1 VVTSAIKNKT
11 PISSESKKVLVQLD
25 LSQKNLRDWFVY
37 FLSYAREHT
46 NWIIRRTPLI
56 YRHSMTTEEAISSL
70 LSWKPDGVV
79 VNYGEF
85 PHHLHKMGIPILAGP
100 NVRGTP
106 ANVCRIVDDSQTV
119 SQLASEHLISH
130 GFKRFAYCGF
140 DIAWSH
146 SRRDCFSR
154 IIKKKGF
161 ELSIFDSPIKQQDMD
176 AMIKWLKSLKLP
188 VALLAC
194 NDDRAEE
201 VITACQILGM
211 KIPNDIAVLGIDNDT
226 LICETTFPELSS
238 IAFNLKE
245 TSWRAVRTLER
256 LMNGINIKQKNI
268 FTFPTHVVTRQ
279 STDTMSV
286 NDPLVAKAMSY
297 IYSHHN
303 ILIQVK
309 DVAAEVKISSSELRK
324 RFNKTL
330 NHSIQ
335 HEIVHSRVDYI
346 SKLLIETDFPVY
358 EIAAQL
364 GYPPEGK
371 YIIRFFKKATGMT
384 PYEYRRHYRNSSAE

>member
-1 VVTSAIKNKT
+1 VASAIKNKT
-11 PISSESKKVLVQLD
+11 LTSSEPKKVLVQLD

-46 NWIIRRTPLI
+46 NWIVRRTPLI
-56 YRHSMTTEEAISSL
+56 YRHSMTAEEMISSL
-70 LSWKPDGVV
+70 HNWKPDGFV
-79 VNYGEF
+79 VNYGDF
-85 PHHLHKMGIPILAGP
+85 PHHIYKMGIPILAGA

-106 ANVCRIVDDSQTV
+106 SDVNRIVDDSETV
-119 SQLASEHLISH
+119 SRLAAEHLISH

-154 IIKKKGF
+154 IIKKAGF
-161 ELSIFDSPIKQQDMD
+161 ELSIFDSPVKPQDMD
-176 AMIKWLKSLKLP
+176 AMIHWLKSLKPP

-201 VITACQILGM
+201 VITACQTIGM
-211 KIPNDIAVLGIDNDT
+211 KIPKDIAVLGIDNDP
-226 LICETTFPELSS
+226 LICETTFPQLSS

-245 TSWRAVRTLER
+245 TSWRAARTLER
-256 LMNGINIKQKNI
+256 LMNGIDIKRKKI

-297 IYSHHN
+297 IHSHHSV
-303 ILIQVK
+303 LIQVK

-324 RFNKTL
+324 RFNKAL

-335 HEIVHSRVDYI
+335 YEIVRSRVNYI

-371 YIIRFFKKATGMT
+371 YIIRFFKKVTGMT
-384 PYEYRRHYRNSSAE
+384 PHEYRRHYRKHFTE